1 MPRSK
6 GGELLEACE
15 GCYNRKLSCRMGGR
29 GGRTK
34 RIMEKT
40 GAKKPRHSSESKE
53 ERNASGKEWL
63 RNFSTM
69 KVGPPRHAKPA
80 AELRQTSLGAKVTG
94 CRMTSRPAGLEAK
107 KRLHKLCKSNITLN
121 ISQLKKKKSLLILQ
135 INTMRPGRPPAASGR
150 WTQRHVRA
158 L

>member
-6 GGELLEACE
+6 GGEPLEAYE
-15 GCYNRKLSCRMGGR
+15 GCYNRKLSCCMEGR

-40 GAKKPRHSSESKE
+40 GAKKPRDSSESE
-53 ERNASGKEWL
+53 EESNTSGKEWL

-80 AELRQTSLGAKVTG
+80 AEPRQASLGAKVTS
-94 CRMTSRPAGLEAK
+94 CRMTSRPAALQAK
-107 KRLHKLCKSNITLN
+107 KRLHKLCKFNITLN

-135 INTMRPGRPPAASGR
+135 INTMRPGRPLAASSR
-150 WTQRHVRA
+150 LTLRHV
-158 L
+158 